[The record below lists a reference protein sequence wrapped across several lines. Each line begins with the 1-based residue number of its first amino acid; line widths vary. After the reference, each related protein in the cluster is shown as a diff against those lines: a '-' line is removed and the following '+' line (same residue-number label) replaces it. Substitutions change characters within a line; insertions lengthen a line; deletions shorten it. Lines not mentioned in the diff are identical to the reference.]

1 MTTILSTWREPGEVA
16 IRAAWAKR
24 QSGGSLEDT
33 LEAGLAAAE
42 LDPNLIMIGLGSLPN
57 SEGELELDAS
67 MMRGSDLMCGAVC
80 SVRSIVPIIS
90 VARMVMEDTPHVMLA
105 GDQARRYA
113 IERGFKPRQTLT
125 ARVIERWEEWRTSP
139 ERIKVYEHAHSDTV
153 TMLALSEGNLLA
165 ASSTSGLPFKQPGRV
180 GDSPIFGAGIY
191 ADDEIGAAGA
201 TGNGEELWKAVAS
214 FRAVEFMRQGRTP
227 QEACEA
233 VIHHMLRRQTRAQ
246 DLPCVVFAMN
256 KDGDFGAAATKD
268 EFPMWVCRDGEF
280 ELKVFGV
287 PS

>member
-1 MTTILSTWREPGEVA
+1 MA
-16 IRAAWAKR
+16 IRAAWATK
-24 QSGGSLEDT
+24 SAGGGLVDS
-33 LEAGLAAAE
+33 LEAGLSAAE

-57 SEGELELDAS
+57 AEGDLELDAS
-67 MMRGSDLMCGAVC
+67 IMRGSDLMCGAVC
-80 SVRSIVPIIS
+80 AVRNIVPVIS
-90 VARMVMEDTPHVMLA
+90 LARKVMEETPHVMIA

-113 IERGFKPRQTLT
+113 MEQGFEARQTLT
-125 ARVIERWEEWRTSP
+125 GAVIEKWEEWRQSP
-139 ERIKVYEHAHSDTV
+139 ERIRVYEHTHSDTV
-153 TMLALSEGNLLA
+153 TMLGLVDGKMAA

-214 FRAVEFMRQGRTP
+214 FRAVENMRQGMSP

-233 VIHHMLRRQTRAQ
+233 VARHMIRRQTKSQ
-246 DLPCVVFAMN
+246 ELPCVVFAMSKN
-256 KDGDFGAAATKD
+256 GEYGAATTKE

-280 ELKVFGV
+280 TLEIFGM
-287 PS
+287 PT